1 MTHIKLASTS
11 MEIADSQNATQIAYA
26 DAPKPR
32 IGGKARK
39 DAARQIERIT
49 SRLSD
54 AAAQLEDLLDE
65 NLTEQVTDDVHEALG
80 RIMETQRL
88 MAMAHAR
95 LRRAEAV

>member
-26 DAPKPR
+26 DVQKPR
-32 IGGKARK
+32 SGGKARK
-39 DAARQIERIT
+39 DAVRRIEKIA

-54 AAAQLEDLLDE
+54 AAAQLEDLLDD

-88 MAMAHAR
+88 MATAHAR
-95 LRRAEAV
+95 LRRAAAQ